1 MAKAQNKNASSS
13 QHNNPSKKGGGG
25 KTHLPGKLNQLS
37 TMRSFM
43 HIHILLDPPCDLVDH
58 GRISVKDSSIALF
71 PKVPPGV
78 DDEDIESSLASS
90 LFRDER

>member
-43 HIHILLDPPCDLVDH
+43 HIQILLDPPCNLVDR
-58 GRISVKDSSIALF
+58 GSISVKYPSIALF
-71 PKVPPGV
+71 PKVPAGV
-78 DDEDIESSLASS
+78 DDEDVESSLAF
-90 LFRDER
+90 FRDER